1 MQLQIQIK
9 INNFIVQYLSKK
21 LKIMKISINV
31 NDNLLSDF
39 GVIYIQEFLQ
49 KQLELRELQL
59 SANRITKYL
68 QASKNVDWENEFET
82 ARQEAWDEH
91 KHKFLNFSKI

>member
-1 MQLQIQIK
+1 MQ
-9 INNFIVQYLSKK
+9 
-21 LKIMKISINV
+21 ISINV
-31 NDNLLSDF
+31 NDSLLSDF

-68 QASKNVDWENEFET
+68 QASKNTNWENEFEI
-82 ARQEAWDEH
+82 ARQDAWDEY
-91 KHKFLNFSKI
+91 KHKFLNFNKV